1 MSSIGERLREERD
14 RLGFN
19 QTAFGAIGGVQKQA
33 QLKYEKDERE
43 PGAGYLAAIGKV
55 GADVQYIVTGEP
67 SSGALT
73 DDEKALVNNFRAAP
87 IAVKA
92 AMMAAGAAG
101 AAPASGP
108 VQKIKGGVGQQF
120 NGPVGGVTSG
130 DVVNQGKS
138 KE

>member
-1 MSSIGERLREERD
+1 MTIGERLKEERE
-14 RLGFN
+14 RLGFT
-19 QTAFGAIGGVQKQA
+19 QPAFAGLAETTKKSQID
-33 QLKYEKDERE
+33 YEKDLTQ
-43 PGAGYLAAIGKV
+43 PKAGYLAVIAKV
-55 GADVQYIVTGEP
+55 GADVQYIVTGER
-67 SSGALT
+67 SGGALT
-73 DDEKALVNNFRAAP
+73 DDEKALINNFRAAP

-101 AAPASGP
+101 AAPAPGP